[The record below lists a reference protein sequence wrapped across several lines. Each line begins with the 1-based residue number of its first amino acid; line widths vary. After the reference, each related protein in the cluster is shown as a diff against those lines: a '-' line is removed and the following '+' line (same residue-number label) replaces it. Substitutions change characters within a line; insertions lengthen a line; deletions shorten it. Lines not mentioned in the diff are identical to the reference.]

1 MLGSESPR
9 LLLLEETEM
18 SNHTL
23 DLIVE
28 FEVVS
33 VKDGDG
39 IDTIGACRHT
49 KGFLS
54 FEVTFDF
61 GEQLVV

>member
-1 MLGSESPR
+1 MLRIEVEVLG
-9 LLLLEETEM
+9 
-18 SNHTL
+18 HTL

-39 IDTIGACRHT
+39 IEAIGACRHT

-54 FEVTFDF
+54 FEVIFDF